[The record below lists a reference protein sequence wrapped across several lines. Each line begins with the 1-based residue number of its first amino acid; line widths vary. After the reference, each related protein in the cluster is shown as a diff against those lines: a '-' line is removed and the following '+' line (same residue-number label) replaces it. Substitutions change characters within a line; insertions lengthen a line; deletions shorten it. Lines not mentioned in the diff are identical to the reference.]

1 MIYLSDVRPPFGP
14 RFGAPQKS
22 RTAVWPGAQEK
33 SAAARVSPCCL
44 RACVSHVR
52 HLCCI
57 AHKKKKKKKAS
68 DKSST
73 GSTSTPVFTIFRNS
87 AIAPASPLIRK
98 STTLRPT
105 LWCSN
110 CSVTKRQQFSC
121 PLGTATLSLKWVNVV
136 PGRWICSLSYRG
148 RIFLTAP
155 TWMSSSRTY
164 EYFSNS
170 FVR

>member
-1 MIYLSDVRPPFGP
+1 MGPGLARPKNREPRSGQGP
-14 RFGAPQKS
+14 RK
-22 RTAVWPGAQEK
+22 RAQQHEYHH
-33 SAAARVSPCCL
+33 AACA
-44 RACVSHVR
+44 RACLTYVTCVASPTR
-52 HLCCI
+52 
-57 AHKKKKKKKAS
+57 KKKKKAS